1 MFPAFS
7 MEPDFVPDI
16 GMAQLFV
23 SKTLEVGT
31 TWFFLWSAGRG
42 ICQLFSMF
50 LLLQLFSGELAAKG
64 DRFSMF
70 LLLQLFS
77 RELPAKGDKFS
88 MSEFVPLKWLLV
100 LLLVMLD
107 IYRSS
112 MTVGSRGSSKM
123 AMPSSSI
130 VLLLVG

>member
-1 MFPAFS
+1 M
-7 MEPDFVPDI
+7 V
-16 GMAQLFV
+16 
-23 SKTLEVGT
+23 
-31 TWFFLWSAGRG
+31 FLVVCWKGDLS
-42 ICQLFSMF
+42 IVLMF

-107 IYRSS
+107 IYGSS
-112 MTVGSRGSSKM
+112 MTIRFRGSFLLFLF
-123 AMPSSSI
+123 
-130 VLLLVG
+130 LLLRDMGIRDKREISVLSLLL

>member
-1 MFPAFS
+1 M
-7 MEPDFVPDI
+7 V
-16 GMAQLFV
+16 
-23 SKTLEVGT
+23 
-31 TWFFLWSAGRG
+31 FLVVCWKGDLS
-42 ICQLFSMF
+42 IVLMF
-50 LLLQLFSGELAAKG
+50 LLLQLFSEELAAKG

-107 IYRSS
+107 IYGSS
-112 MTVGSRGSSKM
+112 MTIRFRGSSKM
-123 AMPSSSI
+123 AVPSSSI
-130 VLLLVG
+130 VLLMVGWGRFWIFTSFCFCSFY